1 LQEGAIF
8 VNGAPISV
16 LISVALS
23 VLTVLGAAAITGYF
37 HRTRFRR
44 GALGSCLAIGLL
56 GVTANYSPAQETAL
70 LAHDINGFALDM
82 TVEQV
87 TALANGPLISVGG
100 GQYQMSKEGIDYS
113 FSFSALGHL
122 YRIDSLQEIGSFT
135 PDAAF
140 ASDLSGRLAK
150 KFGPPQSNQLPQGPA
165 AWMFQ
170 ETYTGA
176 KGEKLNRENESL
188 IVLIA
193 GGNGKP
199 VSVEF
204 QLFAPRIL
212 RRDAQSSSAA
222 PKS

>member
-1 LQEGAIF
+1 M
-8 VNGAPISV
+8 NGALIPV
-16 LISVALS
+16 LISAALS
-23 VLTVLGAAAITGYF
+23 VLTALCAAAITGYF
-37 HRTRFRR
+37 RRKRCMRT
-44 GALGSCLAIGLL
+44 ALGSCLAIGLL
-56 GVTANYSPAQETAL
+56 GAFASTGSAQENGL

-87 TALANGPLISVGG
+87 TALANVPLIPVGG
-100 GQYQMSKEGIDYS
+100 GQYQGSKQGIDYD

-122 YRIDSLQEIGSFT
+122 YRIDSRQELPDFT

-140 ASDLSGRLAK
+140 ASDLSDRLAK

-165 AWMFQ
+165 AWMFL
-170 ETYTGA
+170 EAYTGA
-176 KGEKLNRENESL
+176 KGEELARESESL
-188 IVLIA
+188 IVLVA

-204 QLFAPRIL
+204 QLSSPRIQ
-212 RRDAQSSSAA
+212 RRDAQSPIVA

>member
-1 LQEGAIF
+1 M
-8 VNGAPISV
+8 NGTPIPV

-23 VLTVLGAAAITGYF
+23 ALTALCAAAITGYF
-37 HRTRFRR
+37 PWKRFKW

-56 GVTANYSPAQETAL
+56 GASANAGPAQENGL

-87 TALANGPLISVGG
+87 TALANGPLTSAGG
-100 GQYQMSKEGIDYS
+100 GQYQVSKEGIDYS

-122 YRIDSLQEIGSFT
+122 YRIDSRQEIGSFT

-140 ASDLSGRLAK
+140 ASDLSDRLAK

-176 KGEKLNRENESL
+176 KGEKLTRENESL

-199 VSVEF
+199 ISVEF
-204 QLFAPRIL
+204 QLSAPRIL
-212 RRDAQSSSAA
+212 RRDAQSPSAA

>member
-1 LQEGAIF
+1 
-8 VNGAPISV
+8 VNGAPIPV
-16 LISVALS
+16 LMLVALL
-23 VLTVLGAAAITGYF
+23 VLTALGAAAVTGYF
-37 HRTRFRR
+37 PWKRFKW

-56 GVTANYSPAQETAL
+56 GASASTGLAQENGL

-87 TALANGPLISVGG
+87 TAFANGPLISAGG
-100 GQYQMSKEGIDYS
+100 GQYQVSKEGIDYS

-122 YRIDSLQEIGSFT
+122 YRIDSRQQLPVFS

-150 KFGPPQSNQLPQGPA
+150 KFGPPQTNQLPQGPA

-176 KGEKLNRENESL
+176 KGEKLTRENESL
-188 IVLIA
+188 IVLLA
-193 GGNGKP
+193 GGNGQP

-204 QLFAPRIL
+204 QLSAPRIL
-212 RRDAQSSSAA
+212 RRDAQSSSTA

>member
-1 LQEGAIF
+1 M
-8 VNGAPISV
+8 NGAPISV

-122 YRIDSLQEIGSFT
+122 YRIDSRGSG
-135 PDAAF
+135 
-140 ASDLSGRLAK
+140 SRSV
-150 KFGPPQSNQLPQGPA
+150 S
-165 AWMFQ
+165 
-170 ETYTGA
+170 
-176 KGEKLNRENESL
+176 
-188 IVLIA
+188 A
-193 GGNGKP
+193 GD
-199 VSVEF
+199 
-204 QLFAPRIL
+204 Q
-212 RRDAQSSSAA
+212 
-222 PKS
+222 